1 MATLG
6 SVVELSVEQM
16 GPWTAKGDGSEVNLD
31 SYTLVAILTNG
42 AGTAVASPGTCVK
55 RSPQATYPGQF
66 YYTPAAAALTRS
78 GIVTARQPEKFGC
91 RLEATA
97 SGQPAIYFPNGHVD
111 ELLVYA
117 K

>member
-6 SVVELSVEQM
+6 SAVELSVEQM
-16 GPWTAKGDGSEVNLD
+16 GPWTARGDGSPVNLTG
-31 SYTLVAILTNG
+31 YTLVAVLTKG
-42 AGTAVASPGTCVK
+42 DGTVVASPGTCTA

-78 GIVTARQPEKFGC
+78 SGVHARNAEKFGF

-97 SGQPAIYFPNGHVD
+97 SGQPAIYFPNAGPD
-111 ELLVYA
+111 IIEVYA